1 MRLYLFFCCLS
12 SSFLR
17 TPHTHTLRQAHTCTH
32 DAAWILSKPSLEDF
46 MSNKVDRGSL
56 SLHEV
61 KPAGQWFD
69 LWLSTG
75 SWYKCAFYITA
86 ALLWTPGVSFRSV
99 TSLHVLCVPVFL
111 SLSSLSLS
119 LSPRSNHLGLF
130 HLQSA
135 GGLSFAIRAV
145 TSPYSAANQG
155 SRHQLKGRRKDAR
168 KHLFRLLCLFC
179 FCTLVIFFFCY
190 LLVWNIIM

>member
-1 MRLYLFFCCLS
+1 MHEDGYLSLCNCLS
-12 SSFLR
+12 WSVSVQRWGGGRADETVLFSSYIICSVWRAGSSDQNFNEILFIFLLSFLFIFKD
-17 TPHTHTLRQAHTCTH
+17 TTHTHTHTLRQTHTCTH

-86 ALLWTPGVSFRSV
+86 ALLWTPGVSFRSFQIIYIFQEEILINLYCK
-99 TSLHVLCVPVFL
+99 SLPCVV
-111 SLSSLSLS
+111 
-119 LSPRSNHLGLF
+119 
-130 HLQSA
+130 
-135 GGLSFAIRAV
+135 
-145 TSPYSAANQG
+145 
-155 SRHQLKGRRKDAR
+155 
-168 KHLFRLLCLFC
+168 
-179 FCTLVIFFFCY
+179 
-190 LLVWNIIM
+190 